1 MLCPGASPTL
11 VLRPR
16 AICSSPGNYAHISVP
31 PCHRTTPASALSCAL
46 LSLRHVAASVTPLEL
61 GKASAIVGDD
71 SITDL
76 ETHITLQSRGCSHCR
91 HGSAQYT
98 VAKME
103 QRRDRHA
110 STHVRQPGRI
120 TSPTAGSIRHGTPG
134 SQRRRRTTSAMRP
147 QSSPTLSAPGGSQQ
161 HRGSRRR
168 IGVSSAP
175 SSPWRGART
184 RRLRP
189 TDLETGWDTDFAG
202 AGLLGDE
209 DGETAGTNPD
219 LLLRL
224 QYERS
229 TSETAFNK
237 YLFTASNLALGL
249 KQYGKYV
256 PAANL
261 RRTAC
266 VP

>member
-1 MLCPGASPTL
+1 MPCA
-11 VLRPR
+11 LRSR
-16 AICSSPGNYAHISVP
+16 AICSSLDNCAHISVP
-31 PCHRTTPASALSCAL
+31 PFHHTTLASALHAQCS
-46 LSLRHVAASVTPLEL
+46 RRVTRLEL
-61 GKASAIVGDD
+61 GKAASAIVGDD

-76 ETHITLQSRGCSHCR
+76 ETHITLQSRGCR

-103 QRRDRHA
+103 QRGDGHA

-161 HRGSRRR
+161 QRGSRRR